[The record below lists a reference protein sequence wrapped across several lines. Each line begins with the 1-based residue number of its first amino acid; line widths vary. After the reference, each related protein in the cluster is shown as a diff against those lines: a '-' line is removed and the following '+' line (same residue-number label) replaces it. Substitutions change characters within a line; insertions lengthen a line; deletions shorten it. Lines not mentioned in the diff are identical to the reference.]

1 MNLNQRM
8 KLQVMP
14 MEQAKQTKMYDP
26 KVDIKKCCHVNSGE
40 DGENFVG
47 VKADDQGAVVYF
59 PIGYQLPDNDYDIRL
74 EIRHLFRVLAEFTN
88 KEDKLLALKS
98 FEAPQTVT
106 FPIQAYLDV
115 INYYLDHNGYY
126 METEVVYK
134 TDIGGKT
141 DWPRTIKN
149 QMPYIDIDG
158 QSIIYLKQTVRAT
171 SPNANMLIT
180 EINKFCVQEAMQKLG
195 WLFVSFVPNDPRYN
209 IDLEALKIVK
219 NQYISMLDYKIL
231 HTNILEDKRLFLA
244 MKAMIKYLDE
254 KTTDRL
260 FYFGTDH
267 FEHVWEKL
275 IDKVFGE
282 PNKEDYFPRT
292 TWIARTGKTKEKHP
306 LEPDSIMILNNK
318 FYVLDAKYYRYGVTN
333 NMDHLPNSSD
343 INKQITYGD
352 FVKNKEHLDNYH
364 LFNAFIM
371 PYNKAKNEFGT
382 SEKLANVAE
391 AIPDW
396 RKETKAELDNYEKI
410 QGIVLDVRHLMY
422 NYESKHQKDKEEL
435 VRQIEKYLETEKE
448 SE

>member
-1 MNLNQRM
+1 MQ
-8 KLQVMP
+8 
-14 MEQAKQTKMYDP
+14 MEQTEQTKMYDP
-26 KVDIKKCCHVNSGE
+26 RVDIKKCCHVNTGE

-47 VKADDQGAVVYF
+47 VKADDSGAVVYF
-59 PIGYQLPDNDYDIRL
+59 PIGYQLPEKDYDIRL

-88 KEDKLLALKS
+88 KEEKVLSLKS
-98 FEAPQTVT
+98 IEAPQTFT

-126 METEVVYK
+126 METEVTYK
-134 TDIGGKT
+134 TEVGGKA
-141 DWPRTIKN
+141 DWPRIIKN
-149 QMPYIDIDG
+149 QMPYVDIDG
-158 QSIIYLKQTVRAT
+158 QSFVYLKQTVRAST
-171 SPNANMLIT
+171 PNANMLIT
-180 EINKFCVQEAMQKLG
+180 EINKYCVQEAMQKLG
-195 WLFVSFVPNDPRYN
+195 WLFVDYVPNDKRYN
-209 IDLEALKIVK
+209 FDLEELKVVK
-219 NQYISMLDYKIL
+219 NKYIATLDYKIL

-254 KTTDRL
+254 KTTDRS

-292 TWIARTGKTKEKHP
+292 TWIERTGKSKIKHP
-306 LEPDSIMILNNK
+306 LEPDSIMILNGK
-318 FYVLDAKYYRYGVTN
+318 YYVLDAKYYRYGVTH

-352 FVKNKEHLDNYH
+352 YVKNKEKLDNYH

-371 PYNKAKNEFGT
+371 PYNKANNEFGT
-382 SEKLANVAE
+382 SKNLANVAE
-391 AIPDW
+391 AVPDW
-396 RKETKAELDNYEKI
+396 RKDNKEELDNYEKI

-435 VRQIEKYLETEKE
+435 VKIIEEYVQAYKDGTLKE
-448 SE
+448 ESIFKK